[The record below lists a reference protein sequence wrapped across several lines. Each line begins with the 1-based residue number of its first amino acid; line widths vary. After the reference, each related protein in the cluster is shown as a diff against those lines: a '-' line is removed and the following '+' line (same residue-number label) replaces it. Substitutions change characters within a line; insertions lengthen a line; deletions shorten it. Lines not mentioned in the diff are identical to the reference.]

1 MKQFFSYDV
10 IVIGAG
16 HAGVEASTMASRL
29 GAKTALITFKK
40 DDIGTLSCNPA
51 MGGLGKGHLIREID
65 AMGGLIGNA
74 SDLSGIQFRVL
85 NKTRGTA
92 VQGPRAQIDR
102 SQYKEN
108 MYQLINNENIDIIFD
123 EVIDIIIET
132 KNNLKKISGV
142 RLKEKGKIICK
153 SLIVTTGT
161 FLKGRVHQGKKNWSA
176 GRMDASP
183 SIKLANFFKDQ
194 KFKMLRLKT
203 GTPPRL
209 SSNSIDYNKC
219 AVQYGDKKP
228 EPFSFLRE
236 NIETEQIP
244 CHITNTNAKTH
255 QIINDNLKN
264 SPIFDGSV
272 KSRGPRYCP
281 SVEDK
286 VFKFNSKDNHQIFL
300 EPETFNNEVTYPNG
314 ISTSLPTETQLE
326 FLRTIKGLE
335 KVEVLQFG
343 YSIEYDC
350 IDSIEIDQTFQT
362 KKIEG
367 LYLAGQIN
375 GTTGYEEAAAQGLLS
390 GINAVLRINK
400 KEDFVISRSLG
411 YLGVLSSDLT
421 KGGLIEPYRMFTSRA
436 EYRILLRADNADER
450 LTELGIKLG
459 TVESKRKTKWLNKK
473 NIMDRAVKK
482 LNELNASPQEY
493 NKFQIKIN
501 QDGKKRSAYEVLGYP
516 ETTWNKLKLKWPQL
530 NELNLNETIERQI
543 KSNSFYSRYTQRQEM
558 EIEELKKDQALK
570 IRRNVNYQNCRGLSN
585 EVKEVL
591 EKHKPK
597 NIGEARLLPGMT
609 PAAANILLRFVKK

>member
-1 MKQFFSYDV
+1 M
-10 IVIGAG
+10 
-16 HAGVEASTMASRL
+16 
-29 GAKTALITFKK
+29 
-40 DDIGTLSCNPA
+40 
-51 MGGLGKGHLIREID
+51 
-65 AMGGLIGNA
+65 
-74 SDLSGIQFRVL
+74 
-85 NKTRGTA
+85 
-92 VQGPRAQIDR
+92 
-102 SQYKEN
+102 
-108 MYQLINNENIDIIFD
+108 
-123 EVIDIIIET
+123 
-132 KNNLKKISGV
+132 
-142 RLKEKGKIICK
+142 
-153 SLIVTTGT
+153 
-161 FLKGRVHQGKKNWSA
+161 
-176 GRMDASP
+176 
-183 SIKLANFFKDQ
+183 
-194 KFKMLRLKT
+194 
-203 GTPPRL
+203 
-209 SSNSIDYNKC
+209 
-219 AVQYGDKKP
+219 
-228 EPFSFLRE
+228 
-236 NIETEQIP
+236 
-244 CHITNTNAKTH
+244 
-255 QIINDNLKN
+255 
-264 SPIFDGSV
+264 
-272 KSRGPRYCP
+272 
-281 SVEDK
+281 
-286 VFKFNSKDNHQIFL
+286 
-300 EPETFNNEVTYPNG
+300 
-314 ISTSLPTETQLE
+314 
-326 FLRTIKGLE
+326 
-335 KVEVLQFG
+335 QFG

-570 IRRNVNYQNCRGLSN
+570 IRGNVNYQNCRGLSN
-585 EVKEVL
+585 EVREVL

>member
-1 MKQFFSYDV
+1 MFHVKQFISYDV

-16 HAGVEASTMASRL
+16 HAGVEAATMASRL

-85 NKTRGTA
+85 NRTRGTA

-102 SQYKEN
+102 LQYKEN

-123 EVIDIIIET
+123 EVIDVTLET
-132 KNNLKKISGV
+132 KNNLKRINSV
-142 RLKEKGKIICK
+142 RLSEKGKIICK

-161 FLKGRVHQGKKNWSA
+161 FLKGRIHQGKKNWSA
-176 GRMDASP
+176 GRMGANP

-219 AVQYGDKKP
+219 MIQYGDKKP

-236 NIETEQIP
+236 SIEKDQIA
-244 CHITNTNAKTH
+244 CHITQTNARTH
-255 QIINDNLKN
+255 KIINDNLKN

-300 EPETFNNEVTYPNG
+300 EPETLNNEVTYPNG
-314 ISTSLPTETQLE
+314 ISTSLPIKTQQE
-326 FLRTIKGLE
+326 FLRTIRGLE
-335 KVEVLQFG
+335 KVEVLRFG

-350 IDSIEIDQTFQT
+350 VDSIEIDQTFQT

-390 GINAVLRINK
+390 GINAVLGINK
-400 KEDFVISRSLG
+400 KEGFVISRSQG

-450 LTELGIKLG
+450 LTDLGIKLG
-459 TVESKRKTKWLNKK
+459 TVENKRKAKWLSKK
-473 NIMDRAVKK
+473 KVMAKAYEK
-482 LNELNASPQEY
+482 LNELYASPQEY
-493 NKFQIKIN
+493 NRFQIKIN
-501 QDGKKRSAYEVLGYP
+501 QDGKKD
-516 ETTWNKLKLKWPQL
+516 QL
-530 NELNLNETIERQI
+530 T
-543 KSNSFYSRYTQRQEM
+543 
-558 EIEELKKDQALK
+558 
-570 IRRNVNYQNCRGLSN
+570 
-585 EVKEVL
+585 
-591 EKHKPK
+591 
-597 NIGEARLLPGMT
+597 
-609 PAAANILLRFVKK
+609 RF

>member
-255 QIINDNLKN
+255 QIIHDNLKN

-300 EPETFNNEVTYPNG
+300 
-314 ISTSLPTETQLE
+314 
-326 FLRTIKGLE
+326 
-335 KVEVLQFG
+335 
-343 YSIEYDC
+343 
-350 IDSIEIDQTFQT
+350 
-362 KKIEG
+362 
-367 LYLAGQIN
+367 
-375 GTTGYEEAAAQGLLS
+375 
-390 GINAVLRINK
+390 
-400 KEDFVISRSLG
+400 
-411 YLGVLSSDLT
+411 
-421 KGGLIEPYRMFTSRA
+421 
-436 EYRILLRADNADER
+436 
-450 LTELGIKLG
+450 
-459 TVESKRKTKWLNKK
+459 
-473 NIMDRAVKK
+473 
-482 LNELNASPQEY
+482 
-493 NKFQIKIN
+493 
-501 QDGKKRSAYEVLGYP
+501 
-516 ETTWNKLKLKWPQL
+516 
-530 NELNLNETIERQI
+530 
-543 KSNSFYSRYTQRQEM
+543 
-558 EIEELKKDQALK
+558 
-570 IRRNVNYQNCRGLSN
+570 
-585 EVKEVL
+585 
-591 EKHKPK
+591 
-597 NIGEARLLPGMT
+597 
-609 PAAANILLRFVKK
+609 

>member
-1 MKQFFSYDV
+1 
-10 IVIGAG
+10 
-16 HAGVEASTMASRL
+16 
-29 GAKTALITFKK
+29 
-40 DDIGTLSCNPA
+40 
-51 MGGLGKGHLIREID
+51 
-65 AMGGLIGNA
+65 
-74 SDLSGIQFRVL
+74 
-85 NKTRGTA
+85 
-92 VQGPRAQIDR
+92 
-102 SQYKEN
+102 
-108 MYQLINNENIDIIFD
+108 
-123 EVIDIIIET
+123 
-132 KNNLKKISGV
+132 
-142 RLKEKGKIICK
+142 
-153 SLIVTTGT
+153 
-161 FLKGRVHQGKKNWSA
+161 
-176 GRMDASP
+176 
-183 SIKLANFFKDQ
+183 
-194 KFKMLRLKT
+194 MLRLKT

-209 SSNSIDYNKC
+209 FSNSIDYNKC

-350 IDSIEIDQTFQT
+350 VDSIEIDQTFQT

-390 GINAVLRINK
+390 GINA
-400 KEDFVISRSLG
+400 
-411 YLGVLSSDLT
+411 
-421 KGGLIEPYRMFTSRA
+421 A
-436 EYRILLRADNADER
+436 
-450 LTELGIKLG
+450 
-459 TVESKRKTKWLNKK
+459 
-473 NIMDRAVKK
+473 
-482 LNELNASPQEY
+482 
-493 NKFQIKIN
+493 
-501 QDGKKRSAYEVLGYP
+501 
-516 ETTWNKLKLKWPQL
+516 
-530 NELNLNETIERQI
+530 
-543 KSNSFYSRYTQRQEM
+543 
-558 EIEELKKDQALK
+558 
-570 IRRNVNYQNCRGLSN
+570 
-585 EVKEVL
+585 
-591 EKHKPK
+591 
-597 NIGEARLLPGMT
+597 
-609 PAAANILLRFVKK
+609 